1 MDILQRCYQECL
13 FIRKKLTYVKLYG
26 YKYFF
31 YIFAPKRKMEKQTIT
46 YKYILHRVTF
56 SLTCVIYSVI
66 VTNALIILY
75 HFIK

>member
-1 MDILQRCYQECL
+1 MLETCYQECL
-13 FIRKKLTYVKLYG
+13 FIRKKLTDVKLYG

-75 HFIK
+75 DFIK

>member
-1 MDILQRCYQECL
+1 MEILQRCYQECL
-13 FIRKKLTYVKLYG
+13 FIRKKLRYVKG
-26 YKYFF
+26 GGGGGGGGG
-31 YIFAPKRKMEKQTIT
+31 FASKRKMEKQTIT

>member
-1 MDILQRCYQECL
+1 MLQTCYQECL

-31 YIFAPKRKMEKQTIT
+31 YIFASKRKMEKQTIT

>member
-1 MDILQRCYQECL
+1 MLQTCYQECL
-13 FIRKKLTYVKLYG
+13 FIRKKLTDVKLYG

-31 YIFAPKRKMEKQTIT
+31 YIFEKKKKMEKQTIT

>member
-1 MDILQRCYQECL
+1 MLQTCYQECL
-13 FIRKKLTYVKLYG
+13 FIRKKLTDVKLYG

-31 YIFAPKRKMEKQTIT
+31 YIFAPKREMKKQTIT

>member
-1 MDILQRCYQECL
+1 MLQTCYQECL
-13 FIRKKLTYVKLYG
+13 FIRKKLTDVKLYG

-56 SLTCVIYSVI
+56 SLICVIYSVI